1 VVSNDPLISA
11 ITACYNGSAFLESS
25 VRSAIENHPAT
36 EVIVVDDGSTD
47 DSLTHAASLARQFPG
62 RVLAISQA
70 NQGPAGARN
79 TGIRLARGKYLC
91 FLDVDDQHAPGFLQA
106 AVDVLERDPRAV
118 GVSCQIEL
126 LNAHRKVEDWQREAM
141 EYSGPCNLVM
151 RTAVVRRIGGFSTDP
166 AFRGEA
172 GGEDQC
178 FRRALLQ
185 FGAVPKIEHP
195 FFRYRMRQG
204 SYIDLF
210 LDRIERV
217 DGKLRAK
224 YPTKEEQDGSMQ
236 AATLRYQ
243 KDVTSRLLDR
253 KLENLKESTAA
264 VAEFQQIVPSLA
276 MLPGE
281 TSAVECHCL
290 NWLAQNWPID
300 GQIASAGPA
309 DGKALY
315 AMASARKDVTAAG
328 FIPSVAEA
336 LARMGAGN
344 SVEFRAEAPDQLATN
359 WQGRVRMLYIAS
371 GQSQPQLEGIV
382 TAWLPHIT
390 IFGLAVFHAPLNQP
404 QVASY
409 LRTLRTASG
418 AWTEL
423 LKVQNLVLF
432 QKN

>member
-1 VVSNDPLISA
+1 MQPDPLISV

-36 EVIVVDDGSTD
+36 EVIIVDDGSTD
-47 DSLTHAASLARQFPG
+47 DSLTHAASIARQFPG
-62 RVLAISQA
+62 RVLVVSQA

-91 FLDVDDQHAPGFLQA
+91 FLDVDDQYVPGFLHA

-126 LNAHRKVEDWQREAM
+126 LNAHRNVEDWQREAM
-141 EYSGPCNLVM
+141 EFSGPCNVVM
-151 RTAVVRRIGGFSTDP
+151 RTEIVRRIGGFPIDP

-185 FGAVPKIEHP
+185 FGTVPKIEHP

-224 YPTKEEQDGSMQ
+224 YPTKEEQDGTFQ

-243 KDVTSRLLDR
+243 KQVTSRLLER
-253 KLENLKESTAA
+253 TLGKLKESTAA
-264 VAEFQQIVPSLA
+264 VAEFQQVVPSLA

-281 TSAVECHCL
+281 TTAVECHCL
-290 NWLAQNWPID
+290 NWLARSWPID
-300 GQIASAGPA
+300 GGIVSAGPA

-344 SVEFRAEAPDQLATN
+344 SLEFRAEGPEQLAMN
-359 WQGRVRMLYIAS
+359 WQGRVRMFYVAS
-371 GQSQPQLEGIV
+371 GQSQPQLEAIMK
-382 TAWLPHIT
+382 AWLPHVT
-390 IFGLAVFHAPLNQP
+390 VFGLLVFHAPLNQP
-404 QVASY
+404 QITSFLAR
-409 LRTLRTASG
+409 LRSATDAWSEILR
-418 AWTEL
+418 
-423 LKVQNLVLF
+423 VQNLVLF
-432 QKN
+432 QRK